1 MFFTESSTVTSGLE
15 GAVKTFPHNC
25 SPVEQSIIGIAGDVY
40 QGDTVTRQI
49 PSESNN
55 LPENVSVHKIAG
67 QLVSKCG
74 L

>member
-1 MFFTESSTVTSGLE
+1 MFFTESSTMTSSLE
-15 GAVKTFPHNC
+15 GVVKTFPRSCN
-25 SPVEQSIIGIAGDVY
+25 PVEQSTGIAGDGF

-55 LPENVSVHKIAG
+55 LPVNDCVHKIAG